1 MMDQY
6 VIQKVRMC
14 IATYFNLN
22 GTRPCMQE
30 MVEWTGESSETIRQ
44 IYRSDAVRA
53 HAAGR
58 ITAISV
64 PVTKW

>member
-6 VIQKVRMC
+6 VIQKVREC

-30 MVEWTGESSETIRQ
+30 MIEWTGESAETIRQ
-44 IYRSDAVRA
+44 VYMIDAGHTGRPVRA
-53 HAAGR
+53 IAA
-58 ITAISV
+58 
-64 PVTKW
+64 